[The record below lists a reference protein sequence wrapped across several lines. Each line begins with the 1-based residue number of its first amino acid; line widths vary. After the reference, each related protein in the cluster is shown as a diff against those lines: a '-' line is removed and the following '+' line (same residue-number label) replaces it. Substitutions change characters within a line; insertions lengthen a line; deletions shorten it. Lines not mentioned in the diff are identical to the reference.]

1 MKQVNIKN
9 DDVAS
14 MLDRIVARTGEGK
27 TEAIRSAL
35 ELYERQILG
44 RSDIAAQI
52 EWIRENVHSLVEPE
66 HLGRQPSKA
75 EVEREL
81 KLS

>member
-9 DDVAS
+9 DDVATL
-14 MLDRIVARTGEGK
+14 LDRIVARTGEGK
-27 TEAIRSAL
+27 TEAVRSAL

-52 EWIRENVHSLVEPE
+52 EWLRENVHSLVEPQ
-66 HLGRQPSKA
+66 HLQPSKA

-81 KLS
+81 ELS